1 MSANREEANNALG
14 IYQRLRFIEH
24 QVSSTAEGLSMIKFG
39 HAATICCLLVGA
51 LVSATS
57 EAQTRPPIAQQI
69 ADAYGLA
76 SFERIEA
83 VRGSGSPRTTKSRM
97 RGKTKAASL

>member
-1 MSANREEANNALG
+1 
-14 IYQRLRFIEH
+14 
-24 QVSSTAEGLSMIKFG
+24 MIKFG